1 MWKSNFYIA
10 LMLVSIVCG
19 QAKREVIALA
29 DLKSDGISN
38 IAEMQI
44 SDRIETELVN
54 LGTYDVTNRSE
65 VDKILKEQK
74 FQQQGCTD
82 QSCAAEIGRLLN
94 ADLMLL
100 STVLYDPTT
109 KRVSATFKMVDV
121 ETAKITT
128 AVSRNSNSISELIEG
143 IDDIL
148 VDLYRKSSQ
157 GGVLPVQM
165 IAADETLF
173 EIVFSLNVDGV
184 NCSYNQFAPITSTG
198 NTSIF
203 KLAPGKYTFYFQKNQ
218 YKPHTEVINVDKDQS
233 FTISLEE
240 DKSQIVEYRPPGI
253 ISIETDPQG
262 CEIIINGQK
271 IGASPYSG
279 LLTSGE
285 HQLELRK
292 ELYYTAVLS
301 FSLEAGETKNIKQS
315 LDPKFGHL
323 NITSI
328 PSGARITIDGKSFG
342 LTPLSSIKLLSGRH
356 ELKAEKELYHPH
368 AATYDVQDGE
378 QKRIALELDKAF
390 GKLHIT
396 SSPEEGADVYVDGQ
410 KKGTTPFVFDPC
422 PSGKYLIE
430 VQKQYYNTVTEQV
443 TVTDNA
449 EVRRTII
456 LAPNVGTLIVS
467 APSSRIFING
477 ENVGSDSYNAKF
489 PPGKYEVKVKRYNHY
504 PETKDVIIT
513 VGETSEL
520 QFTLSAMQ
528 GSISIFVNPIE
539 AKNAEIFIDGESM
552 GLAPKVFT
560 IPIGDYSVEVRVM
573 GFLSKKNDVA
583 VKENDNTMVHFTL
596 LSYAGSI
603 QQEIDKWKKRGKYSM
618 GTAALSAVL
627 YGYFTYASMQA
638 YDNYNSAE
646 TTDDA
651 VQFKDEVQ
659 LNDLSAN
666 IFVGAAGTAVL
677 YWGWSQIKQAQAE
690 DKMVTSN
697 RNRLWSDR
705 LHINPVLQYEEAE

>member
-1 MWKSNFYIA
+1 
-10 LMLVSIVCG
+10 
-19 QAKREVIALA
+19 
-29 DLKSDGISN
+29 
-38 IAEMQI
+38 
-44 SDRIETELVN
+44 
-54 LGTYDVTNRSE
+54 
-65 VDKILKEQK
+65 
-74 FQQQGCTD
+74 
-82 QSCAAEIGRLLN
+82 
-94 ADLMLL
+94 
-100 STVLYDPTT
+100 
-109 KRVSATFKMVDV
+109 
-121 ETAKITT
+121 
-128 AVSRNSNSISELIEG
+128 
-143 IDDIL
+143 
-148 VDLYRKSSQ
+148 
-157 GGVLPVQM
+157 
-165 IAADETLF
+165 
-173 EIVFSLNVDGV
+173 
-184 NCSYNQFAPITSTG
+184 
-198 NTSIF
+198 
-203 KLAPGKYTFYFQKNQ
+203 
-218 YKPHTEVINVDKDQS
+218 
-233 FTISLEE
+233 
-240 DKSQIVEYRPPGI
+240 
-253 ISIETDPQG
+253 
-262 CEIIINGQK
+262 
-271 IGASPYSG
+271 
-279 LLTSGE
+279 
-285 HQLELRK
+285 
-292 ELYYTAVLS
+292 
-301 FSLEAGETKNIKQS
+301 
-315 LDPKFGHL
+315 
-323 NITSI
+323 
-328 PSGARITIDGKSFG
+328 
-342 LTPLSSIKLLSGRH
+342 
-356 ELKAEKELYHPH
+356 
-368 AATYDVQDGE
+368 VQDGE

-390 GKLHIT
+390 GKLHVT

-410 KKGTTPFVFDPC
+410 KKGTTPYVFDPC
-422 PSGKYLIE
+422 PSGQYLIK
-430 VQKQYYNTVTEQV
+430 VQKQYYNTVTEQI

-489 PPGKYEVKVKRYNHY
+489 PPGKYVVKAERPKHY
-504 PETKDVIIT
+504 PVTKDVIIT

-666 IFVGAAGTAVL
+666 IFVGAAGTAGL
-677 YWGWSQIKQAQAE
+677 YWGWCKIKQVLAE
-690 DKMVTSN
+690 YKM
-697 RNRLWSDR
+697 DR
-705 LHINPVLQYEEAE
+705 R